1 MAIYSMKGAKLSIG
15 LAVAMK
21 SGAWVASDFTT
32 PLTTKSEIKEP
43 ETLAMAGE
51 EFAETAFE
59 NVTDGT
65 VRVLKGARKG
75 SLMEF
80 THGHDYADAGQLAV
94 KAAFEAEADY
104 AFEMEWAD
112 KPTTGAAPKNS
123 RRMFIGKV
131 MKISDGG
138 EASGVAKFT
147 YSVQLN
153 SNIVRVNASAT

>member
-1 MAIYSMKGAKLSIG
+1 MAIYSMKGAKISIG

-21 SGAWVASDFTT
+21 SGAWVAGDFTT
-32 PLTTKSEIKEP
+32 PLTTKTEIKEP
-43 ETLAMAGE
+43 ETLAAAGE
-51 EFAETAFE
+51 EFAELAFE

-75 SLMEF
+75 GLLEF
-80 THGHDYADAGQLAV
+80 THGHDYADAGQVAL
-94 KAAFEAEADY
+94 KAAFEAETDY
-104 AFEMEWAD
+104 AFEIEWAD
-112 KPTTGAAPKNS
+112 KPTAGAAPKNS

-131 MKISDGG
+131 MKMSDGG
-138 EASGVAKFT
+138 EGTGVGKLT